1 MFEDLDDPHPVA
13 PGPEHRAAV
22 ERRAGRLAAARRSRR
37 QRMVGAGLA
46 VVAILGV
53 GSVVAVRSEGS
64 HGSRS
69 ALPALRHVP
78 APAGSP
84 SATPTTGNRA
94 AGTIPAPMSPQL
106 NSNGAVSA
114 TGTTSATGCVGT
126 DACRYG
132 VIPPS
137 FVDGTLRGEIPPA
150 GTGAGT
156 DGACTGAETAPPCA
170 SGVVAGRFYAA
181 TIPTGC
187 GHPTVFD
194 GRTWWSNR
202 TSVPG
207 ARGETVHAWLR
218 LASDRTV
225 DVVAPFGALTLTP
238 VTKRSPKRC
247 SPLKP

>member
-1 MFEDLDDPHPVA
+1 MA
-13 PGPEHRAAV
+13 
-22 ERRAGRLAAARRSRR
+22 
-37 QRMVGAGLA
+37 GAGLA

-53 GSVVAVRSEGS
+53 GSVVTVRSEGS

-69 ALPALRHVP
+69 ALTPLPHAP

-84 SATPTTGNRA
+84 SATPSTGNP
-94 AGTIPAPMSPQL
+94 AGGAPVPMSPQL
-106 NSNGAVSA
+106 RSNSPGSPAHAASA
-114 TGTTSATGCVGT
+114 AGCVGT
-126 DACRYG
+126 ASCPHRA
-132 VIPPS
+132 VPPS
-137 FVDGTLRGEIPPA
+137 FADGTFRGEMPTA

-156 DGACTGAETAPPCA
+156 DGACTGTETAPPCA
-170 SGVVAGRFYAA
+170 AGVVADRFYAA

-187 GHPTVFD
+187 RHPTVFD

-202 TSVPG
+202 TAVPG
-207 ARGETVHAWLR
+207 ARGATAHAWLR

-238 VTKRSPKRC
+238 VTTRSPKRC